1 MIKEQVKKSFVK
13 LVYVFYFF
21 MKNEKMQLGKLMIVF
36 GMITLALGFI
46 FHFQGQSKIGPESS
60 FMYSNPEWVAYGWQI
75 VLFGL
80 IIMGIGT
87 VLSIKY
93 RNFKS

>member
-1 MIKEQVKKSFVK
+1 MR
-13 LVYVFYFF
+13 
-21 MKNEKMQLGKLMIVF
+21 LGRLLIVS
-36 GMITLALGFI
+36 GMIILVLGII